1 MKRTIMCFYEAEKT
15 IILLFFVLWCF
26 NASCQIKVDTV
37 TCSFYNEIIRQH
49 QTVEIYTI
57 TNNTQ
62 EEYLS
67 WVSSTPTLGLSSENI
82 INDYFKKRKGS
93 FSYIQWMYEEDIARP
108 ESNWTIGFTFLK
120 SIKPNETFTY
130 VVEMSEDKVPVY
142 QDRIVI
148 IAKEEVDKCL
158 KHIHLKEEYFFPWSI
173 VLLSE

>member
-1 MKRTIMCFYEAEKT
+1 MKLNKLF
-15 IILLFFVLWCF
+15 ILLIFVLWCF

-130 VVEMSEDKVPVY
+130 VVEMSQDKVPVY

-148 IAKEEVDKCL
+148 IAKEEMDKCL

-173 VLLSE
+173 VFLSD